1 MTSWILKI
9 MALAAALL
17 APVAFAQDGAAAE
30 SGVALSGIA
39 LSKGLA
45 IIGAGFAGLG
55 AAIGVGLI
63 TGRMLEALA
72 RQPELKSQLQP
83 FFFLGAGLADA
94 VPIIVIVLAMLTVFG

>member
-1 MTSWILKI
+1 MTSRIIKI
-9 MALAAALL
+9 MALMAALVSQ
-17 APVAFAQDGAAAE
+17 AAFAAEDG
-30 SGVALSGIA
+30 GVA

-63 TGRMLEALA
+63 TGRMLEAIA
-72 RQPELKSQLQP
+72 RQPELQSKLQI